1 MLIDCFSFVTATGLE
16 PLIIP
21 ALIAGAVV
29 TGVSAIQQGRAAK
42 TQARFQE
49 AIAARNAKL
58 AERKAEAEQQAALE
72 AAKIQ
77 EREGKKLLAR
87 QKAAFAVSGVEIG
100 RGTPLSI
107 AVSTAAELKAEELT
121 ILREGVI
128 SAAQRRGEADIF
140 RLTGEAAKKKGK
152 AAGRA
157 ATLAAGG
164 SILTGIGSV
173 GIASSEGFRAFKSR
187 VTT

>member
-1 MLIDCFSFVTATGLE
+1 MLTDCFSFVIATGLE
-16 PLIIP
+16 ALIIP
-21 ALIAGAVV
+21 ALI
-29 TGVSAIQQGRAAK
+29 TGVAIQTVSAIQQGRAAK

-72 AAKIQ
+72 AAKVK
-77 EREGKKLLAR
+77 EREGKEILAQQR
-87 QKAAFAVSGVEIG
+87 AAFAISGVQIG
-100 RGTPLSI
+100 RGTPLSV
-107 AVSTAAELKAEELT
+107 AVETAKNIKAEELT

-140 RLTGEAAKKKGK
+140 RLTGKAAKKRGR

-157 ATLAAGG
+157 AILAAGG

-173 GIASSEGFRAFKSR
+173 GIASKQGFRTFKSR
-187 VTT
+187 VS